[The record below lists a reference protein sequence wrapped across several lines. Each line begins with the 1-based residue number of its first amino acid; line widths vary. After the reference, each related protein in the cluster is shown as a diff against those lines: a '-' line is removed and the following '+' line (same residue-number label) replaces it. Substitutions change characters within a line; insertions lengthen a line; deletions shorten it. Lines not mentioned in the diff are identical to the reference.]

1 MIGIAEL
8 ATVVLDSPDPVGLG
22 EFYRQ
27 LTGWSVEPDPD
38 PADPI
43 DWADPAGHPFCLYLV

>member
-1 MIGIAEL
+1 MIAIAEL
-8 ATVVLDSPDPVGLG
+8 AAVVLDRPGTVALD

-27 LTGWSVEPDPD
+27 LTGWSAEPDPD

-43 DWADPAGHPFCLYLV
+43 DLADPVGHPFCLYLV